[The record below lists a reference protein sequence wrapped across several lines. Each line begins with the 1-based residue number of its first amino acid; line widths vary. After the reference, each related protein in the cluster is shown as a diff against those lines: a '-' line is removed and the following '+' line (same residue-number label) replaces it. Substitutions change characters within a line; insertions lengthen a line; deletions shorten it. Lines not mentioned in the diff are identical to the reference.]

1 MRNTLIFEMYKPI
14 IKNFDDKEFIWK
26 VKLFLKPFNVIK
38 GERLVNDG
46 DFIDEII
53 FLKIV
58 VYQLNSLYL

>member
-14 IKNFDDKEFIWK
+14 IKNFDDKEFILK